1 MVWGRVGNS
10 ARREPALPL
19 DRRLEAIAEN
29 VPTSLIDEL
38 WVFPPLP
45 DRDLT
50 SEFIVLVCFDGG
62 QDRRR
67 ILTAQVD
74 AQRADQE
81 SGEFEWVQRLREHG
95 TAPHAWVSNMPER
108 LLQRLA
114 HAGLP
119 EVIEICGDAEVW
131 QQAVSRFANGN
142 GGGNGGLEP
151 GSGDLFRVDS
161 RATPT
166 ISFSTINECAVPN
179 APAVET
185 ERARAC

>member
-1 MVWGRVGNS
+1 MVWGRVNGS
-10 ARREPALPL
+10 ARRDPALPL

-50 SEFIVLVCFDGG
+50 SEFIVIVCFDGG

-81 SGEFEWVQRLREHG
+81 SAEFEWVQRLREHG
-95 TAPHAWVSNMPER
+95 TAPQGWVSDMPER

-119 EVIEICGDAEVW
+119 EVIEICGDAESW
-131 QQAVSRFANGN
+131 ERAISRFANGN
-142 GGGNGGLEP
+142 GNGNGGAEAGP
-151 GSGDLFRVDS
+151 GDLFRVDS
-161 RATPT
+161 PAKPT
-166 ISFSTINECAVPN
+166 ISFSTINECAVPI
-179 APAVET
+179 APDVET
-185 ERARAC
+185 ERAEPC